1 MCQCC
6 FSELSFLSFLSIE
19 WVQDLKVI
27 LDASVKVPG
36 YVLCKQNIQK
46 QSPKVFHKKGTA
58 NYFVKLTG
66 KHLFGNFFFNE
77 ITGMRSTTLLKR
89 DCYTVYEIVKNTF
102 IWNRSGG
109 CF

>member
-1 MCQCC
+1 MG
-6 FSELSFLSFLSIE
+6 SR
-19 WVQDLKVI
+19 LKS
-27 LDASVKVPG
+27 DSYASVKVPG

-58 NYFVKLTG
+58 NHFVKLTG

-89 DCYTVYEIVKNTF
+89 DCYTVYEIVKNTLFGTDLAAASKRF
-102 IWNRSGG
+102 IK
-109 CF
+109 